1 MEILFNFRFSTA
13 SSPEGLKA
21 GVGSILD
28 RHGLEYEVDWSISG
42 TPYLTPRG
50 KLVETLS
57 AAIRDVTGATPEIST
72 TGGTSDGRFVAE
84 VCREVVEFGPVNVSI
99 HKLNEHV
106 DLSAIESLREIY
118 QSLLGRLLA
127 S

>member
-1 MEILFNFRFSTA
+1 M
-13 SSPEGLKA
+13 
-21 GVGSILD
+21 LD
-28 RHGLEYEVDWSISG
+28 RHGLDYELDWSLSG

-57 AAIRDVTGATPEIST
+57 AAIRDVTGATPEVST

-84 VCREVVEFGPVNVSI
+84 LCPEVVEFGPVNASI
-99 HKLNEHV
+99 HKLDEHV

-118 QSLLGRLLA
+118 QGLLGRLLA